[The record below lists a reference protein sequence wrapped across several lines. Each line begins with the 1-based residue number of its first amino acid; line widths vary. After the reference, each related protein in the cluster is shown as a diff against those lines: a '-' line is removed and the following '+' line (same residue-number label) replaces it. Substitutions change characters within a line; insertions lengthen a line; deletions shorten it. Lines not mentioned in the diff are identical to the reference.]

1 MPIVD
6 DLNVGCREDHEPDI
20 RRSAI
25 VEAPGL
31 AVMHDRV
38 ADRPLAML
46 DEAAVTP
53 APGDA
58 KSSGNGD
65 GLPSRVNAARS
76 RLLRSKICLPAPSAI
91 YPVSRLQTEAT
102 IAHQP
107 TDPSARDNSSMT
119 VRNSGE
125 VSSGPP

>member
-6 DLNVGCREDHEPDI
+6 DLNVGCLEAHHPDI

-25 VEAPGL
+25 VEAPGF

-58 KSSGNGD
+58 KSSGNGA
-65 GLPSRVNAARS
+65 GFPGRVTAARQS
-76 RLLRSKICLPAPSAI
+76 VIAVKDLSARAFGDIPGKPAPDRGHHCTPAN
-91 YPVSRLQTEAT
+91 R
-102 IAHQP
+102 
-107 TDPSARDNSSMT
+107 
-119 VRNSGE
+119 
-125 VSSGPP
+125 